1 MRVRASSAAR
11 AGSAP
16 RRGARFWR
24 VKGAMPPITA
34 RFWWPWRSS
43 RASTLPTRSIAAWS
57 AVVAVDIRPVSRRFR
72 RYGALASVDDD
83 AERARPEV
91 DADHRACLDHQDL
104 LAREDRREAGEQG
117 LHVGVAEAQRAHL
130 TNVREV
136 PREVDQTVDRLRT
149 RPRPLVRHH
158 HALIQAH
165 QRLEREDRPG
175 DHRGAPDPPA

>member
-1 MRVRASSAAR
+1 MRVRTSSAAR

-57 AVVAVDIRPVSRRFR
+57 AVAPVDIRLASRRFR
-72 RYGALASVDDD
+72 RHGPLARVDDD

-91 DADHRACLDHQDL
+91 DPDHRTRLDHQDL
-104 LAREDRREAGEQG
+104 LAREE
-117 LHVGVAEAQRAHL
+117 
-130 TNVREV
+130 
-136 PREVDQTVDRLRT
+136 
-149 RPRPLVRHH
+149 
-158 HALIQAH
+158 
-165 QRLEREDRPG
+165 
-175 DHRGAPDPPA
+175 